1 MLGNNT
7 KLLFIELIIKIV
19 EHYILGCYASPR
31 SENVVVQSLS
41 PFWLFAT
48 PWTAAS
54 QNSLSFTISRSLLKL
69 MSIEPVIPSN
79 HLILCHPLLLSPSVF
94 PSIGGLFQWVSSSHQ
109 VAKVLELQFSIS
121 PSNDIQGWFPLGLT
135 GLISLQPKGLSR
147 VSPTPQ
153 FKGINSSVLSLLH
166 PLTSIHD
173 YWRGRKKKTYIILTI
188 RTFVN
193 KVISLFF

>member
-79 HLILCHPLLLSPSVF
+79 HLILCHPLLLPSSIFSSIRVF
-94 PSIGGLFQWVSSSHQ
+94 SNETALCFRWPKYWSLSISSSNSG
-109 VAKVLELQFSIS
+109 LIS
-121 PSNDIQGWFPLGLT
+121 LGWT
-135 GLISLQPKGLSR
+135 GLISLLYMRLSR
-147 VSPTPQ
+147 VFSSITVQKHQ
-153 FKGINSSVLSLLH
+153 FFSVQPSLWSTLAF
-166 PLTSIHD
+166 IHD
-173 YWRGRKKKTYIILTI
+173 YWKNCSSDYRPLSAK
-188 RTFVN
+188 
-193 KVISLFF
+193 